1 MAYDKELD
9 KEIFSESVD
18 FDKTKITVS
27 VFSYNEGAPKVQL
40 SREAADPAS
49 GEMKWAKLGR
59 MTKEETEAVLPLMN
73 KALENM

>member
-9 KEIFSESVD
+9 KEIFSESAD

-27 VFSYNEGAPKVQL
+27 VFSYNDGTPKVQL
-40 SREAADPAS
+40 SRETADMAS

-59 MTKEETEAVLPLMN
+59 MTKEETEAILPLISR
-73 KALENM
+73 ALEKM